1 MQRVL
6 CASMRV
12 PEIIAEGSTRAL
24 AMRGVHRGEVTDHII
39 IVMNRQRR
47 RHARPRSLSHSSDKI
62 RKPANQV
69 KPHLAAEWRRRPSL
83 IYPL

>member
-1 MQRVL
+1 MQSER
-6 CASMRV
+6 CAGMRV

-24 AMRGVHRGEVTDHII
+24 AMRGVHCGEVTDHI

-69 KPHLAAEWRRRPSL
+69 KPHLAAGWRRRPSL
-83 IYPL
+83 INPL